1 MGAAAL
7 LLAAGAAAPAL
18 ADDAAEPGRRVS
30 FAVEAAREVP
40 NDWMRAVVGVT
51 EEDADPAQAA
61 DRVNRAMSWALE
73 QARGET
79 RVKARSGGYH
89 TQPVYHEGKLRR
101 WRASQ
106 DLVLEGSDADA
117 MTALLG
123 TLQSRLQLRSFA
135 FSVSDEQR
143 RRVEEE
149 LDRPARAPRPAH
161 GDGDGSRQQQAGGA
175 SARRARYQS
184 RDRERARHHRPGVI
198 AVGADR
204 RATVGRGV
212 RPSAVISR
220 GPRSGS
226 AHRAPRRPGSGHRGA
241 RDLAPPRE
249 RGAQIEGL

>member
-1 MGAAAL
+1 MKSKIANRLAPGLGRCIACCLGMGAAAL

-61 DRVNRAMSWALE
+61 DRVNRAMTWALE

-149 LDRPARAPRPAH
+149 LVSEALAAFRARAELVRTNLE
-161 GDGDGSRQQQAGGA
+161 
-175 SARRARYQS
+175 ARRYAI
-184 RDRERARHHRPGVI
+184 DEIAIETGRHVPPV
-198 AVGADR
+198 
-204 RATVGRGV
+204 
-212 RPSAVISR
+212 
-220 GPRSGS
+220 PRMAMAMEAASS
-226 AHRAPRRPGSGHRGA
+226 KRV
-241 RDLAPPRE
+241 APPPAEPGTSRVIVNVHATIALE
-249 RGAQIEGL
+249 